1 MSRHIHKVVFCLLLV
16 SSLFSCGQGNK
27 ERSLPQNDQIKKI
40 TIFKQPKIMNDTLK
54 PYLFIPTPFIPNTN
68 IKNKSYTIA
77 VGAGNSQLE
86 LLIGDVPVSINLFW
100 GEISKKSGR
109 SIGPQVPINSCIL
122 KSGKYK
128 VVGRIYPRYGETSF
142 DYHSYLQMEGYYREA
157 GDWDDKYPM
166 FTIETPDTKYDANDK
181 PYNPIVGLP
190 YFELQTEIEVEVPY
204 EVEGWSHSVNL
215 KEQNEEELKKEMQ
228 QRYDDIRQLIAKK
241 DTAAFRQL
249 IQEREDLL
257 GTVYYYSE
265 EEKGNRIK
273 DLLTVIMSEE
283 FDIAPY
289 PQEAQLLYFAE
300 GKMVTLVDPVNRE
313 GVIRLV
319 NRKDPKDIVSLEFRF
334 HRKKPG
340 QKLSV
345 V

>member
-40 TIFKQPKIMNDTLK
+40 TIFKQPEIMNDTLK
-54 PYLFIPTPFIPNTN
+54 PYLFIPTSFISNTN
-68 IKNKSYTIA
+68 IKNKSYNIT
-77 VGAGNSQLE
+77 VRTGNSQLE
-86 LLIGDVPVSINLFW
+86 LLVGDVPVSLNLFW
-100 GEISKKSGR
+100 GEITSRDGR
-109 SIGPQVPINSCIL
+109 KIGPNVPINSCIL

-128 VVGRIYPRYGETSF
+128 VVGRIYPRYGQQALEF
-142 DYHSYLQMEGYYREA
+142 HSYLIMEGYYREA
-157 GDWDDKYPM
+157 GNWDYTYPM
-166 FTIETPDTKYDANDK
+166 FIIETPNKYHKNGEI
-181 PYNPIVGLP
+181 YNPIVGLP

-241 DTAAFRQL
+241 DTAAFRQ
-249 IQEREDLL
+249 IIKEREDLL

-265 EEKGNRIK
+265 EEKENRIK

-313 GVIRLV
+313 GVICLV

-345 V
+345 I

>member
-1 MSRHIHKVVFCLLLV
+1 MFRYIHKVIFCLLWV

-40 TIFKQPKIMNDTLK
+40 TVYKQPKIMNDTLK
-54 PYLFIPTPFIPNTN
+54 PYLFIPTSFISNTN
-68 IKNKSYTIA
+68 IKNKSYNIT
-77 VGAGNSQLE
+77 VRTGNSQLE
-86 LLIGDVPVSINLFW
+86 LLVGDVPVSLNLFW
-100 GEISKKSGR
+100 GEITRESGMR
-109 SIGPQVPINSCIL
+109 ISPHVPINSCIL

-128 VVGRIYPRYGETSF
+128 VAGRIYPRYRQTSF
-142 DYHSYLQMEGYYREA
+142 DIYSYLMMAGYYLKS
-157 GDWDDKYPM
+157 GDRDNQYPL
-166 FTIETPDTKYDANDK
+166 FTIETPDRLHKDGEM
-181 PYNPIVGLP
+181 YNPIKSYP
-190 YFELQTEIEVEVPY
+190 YFELQTEIEVEVSY

-265 EEKGNRIK
+265 TEKENRIK